1 MSETWLR
8 RLYLG
13 LAIVALAPIWSAA
26 YLPTVDG
33 PSHLYN
39 SWVLKELVR
48 GNHGIVSEWYAV
60 DWRPYP
66 NWSGHV
72 VLALLM
78 TIVPPVIAE
87 KLLLSGIVLLFLYG
101 IWLFAGAVDESRRPF
116 AFVAFPFAYNL
127 PLQMGF
133 YNFCIGAALY
143 FVIVAVWWR
152 RRDRPDGRTIAITA
166 TLLLLC
172 YFSHPLPAILACGSL
187 ALLWLVT
194 LPGRRPARHA
204 LHLVALLPTLSLL
217 VWFWRQRGATLEA
230 AHYSGFGLFS
240 YIMRMWVMLS
250 FDEYQTKLGFALFCL
265 LAALIVL
272 TFVRRQWRWSE
283 GDGFILLTLAIIV
296 LFARAPMATSGGTMI
311 MERMALFVVL
321 SPLAWIAPRL
331 PRRAVITM
339 VILLTIVSLAYTG
352 YLVRRYRS
360 LSRRVEELVRSAGAL
375 EPASTM
381 LPLIRDVR
389 PASGSIVPILMHAID
404 YAAVEKGDVDIGNYE
419 PGTGYFPI
427 RFRPGV
433 IAPDIPMGPRAGELD
448 LTAYLPR
455 AMYVF
460 TWHIPNEAPVMR
472 QIEAHYAEVG
482 GAEGAGVPLT
492 LKSEG

>member
-1 MSETWLR
+1 MSDRWLR

-13 LAIVALAPIWSAA
+13 LALVALAPIWSTT

-33 PSHLYN
+33 PSHVYN

-60 DWRPYP
+60 DWRPNP
-66 NWSGHV
+66 NWSGHAV
-72 VLALLM
+72 MALLLTM
-78 TIVPPVIAE
+78 VPPLIAE
-87 KLLLSGIVLLFLYG
+87 KLLVSGIVLLFLYG
-101 IWLFAGAVDESRRPF
+101 IWLFAGAVDEARRPF
-116 AFVAFPFAYNL
+116 AFLAFPFAYNL

-152 RRDRPDGRTIAITA
+152 RRDRADGRTIALTA
-166 TLLLLC
+166 VLLVLC
-172 YFSHPLPAILACGSL
+172 YFSHPLPAILAIVSL

-194 LPGRRPARHA
+194 LPSRRLARHA
-204 LHLVALLPTLSLL
+204 VHLVALVPALALL

-250 FDEYQTKLGFALFCL
+250 FDDYQTKLGFALFWV
-265 LAALIVL
+265 LATLVVL
-272 TFVRRQWRWSE
+272 TLVRRQWRWSE

-296 LFARAPMATSGGTMI
+296 VFARAPMATSGGTMI

-331 PRRAVITM
+331 PRRGVTAV
-339 VILLTIVSLAYTG
+339 VILLTIVSLGYTG
-352 YLVRRYRS
+352 YLVHRYRS
-360 LSRRVEELVRSAGAL
+360 LSRRITELVSSAGAL

-389 PASGSIVPILMHAID
+389 PAGSIVPILMHAID

-419 PGTGYFPI
+419 AGTGYFPI

-433 IAPDIPMGPRAGELD
+433 AVPNVPMGPPAGELD
-448 LTAYLPR
+448 LTQYLPS
-455 AMYVF
+455 ALFVY
-460 TWHIPNEAPVMR
+460 TWHIPPETPVMR
-472 QIEAHYAEVG
+472 QIEAHCNAVSGSVYR
-482 GAEGAGVPLT
+482 T
-492 LKSEG
+492 KSEE